1 MSTNYHTPYQDNV
14 TTFRAADMNPPLA
27 SLDAQITANAS
38 AIDGKAAAVH
48 THDDRYYTET
58 EIDLIVGGIGA
69 THNHNDLYY
78 TETELN
84 TSGGGGA
91 VHWDNVTNKPAAGTG
106 DVTGPATNHADY
118 VPQWNGADSKTL
130 KDGLSVVTTIADPGL
145 DTAIPTEQAVRE
157 AIASIGGGDQPYI
170 IGGSFM
176 GAPTASLVLVIHP
189 FAIDVTFPAGL
200 TNSKLVATVA
210 ATAETVFSLKKNGVE
225 FGTAT
230 FAAAGTVATLAAAS
244 DATFDES
251 SGDIFT
257 LVAPATPDAT
267 LAGLGWAIRG
277 AR

>member
-1 MSTNYHTPYQDNV
+1 MTTDYHTPYQDNV

-27 SLDAQITANAS
+27 ALDAAIGANAL
-38 AIDGKAAAVH
+38 AITGKADSSH
-48 THDDRYYTET
+48 THDDRYYTED
-58 EIDLIVGGIGA
+58 EIDSIVSGIG
-69 THNHNDLYY
+69 D
-78 TETELN
+78 
-84 TSGGGGA
+84 GDVFGP
-91 VHWDNVTNKPAAGTG
+91 VTNT
-106 DVTGPATNHADY
+106 ADY

-130 KDGLSVVTTIADPGL
+130 KNGLSVVTTIGDPGS
-145 DTAIPTEQAVRE
+145 DAAIPTEQAVRE